1 MFFYIV
7 CFLQDYKIIFNN
19 INMNIINYLFGN
31 GQDGGRQDGIKKHIA
46 TKIKNIDEDEAIRD
60 YEN

>member
-1 MFFYIV
+1 
-7 CFLQDYKIIFNN
+7 
-19 INMNIINYLFGN
+19 MNIINYLFGN

-46 TKIKNIDEDEAIRD
+46 KKIKNIDEEESIRD